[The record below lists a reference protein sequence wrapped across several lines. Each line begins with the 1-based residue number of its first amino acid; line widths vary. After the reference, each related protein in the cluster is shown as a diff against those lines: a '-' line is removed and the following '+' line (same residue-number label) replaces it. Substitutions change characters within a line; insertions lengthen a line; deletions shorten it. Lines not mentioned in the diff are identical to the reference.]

1 MYNVCREY
9 NYPLLCGLY
18 NHCRIS
24 YGGFISVHD
33 KALLEDATFNASSL
47 DCKLQINS
55 YRKQLDGNIGDDN
68 EYTVVEY
75 DIESARTYVQR
86 LNYSKV
92 NEFQYL
98 LSDNEETAISAR
110 IPLSLNNI
118 TVKYKIGTQVR

>member
-1 MYNVCREY
+1 MT
-9 NYPLLCGLY
+9 
-18 NHCRIS
+18 
-24 YGGFISVHD
+24 FISVHD
-33 KALLEDATFNASSL
+33 KTLLENATFNASSL

-55 YRKQLDGNIGDDN
+55 YRKQLDGNIGNDN
-68 EYTVVEY
+68 EYTVIEY